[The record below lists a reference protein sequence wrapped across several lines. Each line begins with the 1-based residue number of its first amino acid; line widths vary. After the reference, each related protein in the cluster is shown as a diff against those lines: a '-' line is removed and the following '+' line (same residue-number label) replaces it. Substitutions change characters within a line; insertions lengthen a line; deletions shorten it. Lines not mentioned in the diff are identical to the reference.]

1 MSSQDGQTMGYM
13 VSVDEMIFQDE
24 KALQRLEDHMVDHLR
39 EMIYQSD
46 YTRADMEEP
55 SFHVQGKPLYSYNE
69 DGERGGLH
77 VLYMVEIPVW
87 P

>member
-1 MSSQDGQTMGYM
+1 MGTRDGDLMGYM
-13 VSVDEMIFQDE
+13 VSVDQMIFQDE
-24 KALQRLEDHMVDHLR
+24 NALQRLEDHMVDHLR

-55 SFHVQGKPLYSYNE
+55 TFHVQGKPLYSFNE
-69 DGERGGLH
+69 DGEREGLH

-87 P
+87 R